1 MADFPMTDQV
11 QRLLDQGKED
21 EARDTAA
28 ALQAKWFADA
38 KAGKL
43 MNLSDLLA
51 SGEAL
56 HVHAFKKREQVPK
69 IDPAALVH
77 AFREAAAAALAADP
91 GPDADGGTCNFDA
104 PAIRLP
110 GIREKFLS
118 ECAAEAGISVDPFE
132 WFGGKRWFWVRVPLR
147 GQADRRSRMAE
158 AACHRL
164 KELGVNAT
172 MYYQMD

>member
-11 QRLLDQGKED
+11 QRLLDQCKED

-28 ALQAKWFADA
+28 ALQAKWFAEA

-43 MNLSDLLA
+43 MNMSDLLA
-51 SGEAL
+51 TGEAL
-56 HVHAFKKREQVPK
+56 HVHAFKKRERAPR
-69 IDPAALVH
+69 IDRATLVH
-77 AFREAAAAALAADP
+77 AFREAAAAAVAADP
-91 GPDADGGTCNFDA
+91 GPDADGGACNFDA

-110 GIREKFLS
+110 GIREKFLA